1 MIIILIFPIL
11 GGLLY
16 LIFGDNRM
24 GKKFYKKAEKVSNN
38 IDELNQAKHY
48 IFMEYFII
56 EQGKMC
62 NI

>member
-1 MIIILIFPIL
+1 M
-11 GGLLY
+11 
-16 LIFGDNRM
+16 FGDNRM